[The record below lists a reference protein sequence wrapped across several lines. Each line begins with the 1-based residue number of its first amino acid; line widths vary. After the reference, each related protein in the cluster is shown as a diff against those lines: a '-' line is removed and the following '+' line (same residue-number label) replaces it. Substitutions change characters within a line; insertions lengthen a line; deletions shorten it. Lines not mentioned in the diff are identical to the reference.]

1 MIGFRWSLKSL
12 QLGTVSES
20 LKEKGDL
27 FRPFKHSFKSGVGGV
42 QMRKGIR
49 DLSSVKQEKS
59 IIIFR

>member
-20 LKEKGDL
+20 LKEKEDL
-27 FRPFKHSFKSGVGGV
+27 FWPFKQSFKSGVGGV

-49 DLSSVKQEKS
+49 TKS
-59 IIIFR
+59 